1 MCVYHKEDD
10 SFMFH
15 YPDHLAQTNS
25 YIHIDTHVVH
35 FFLSLFPSTVRYIYM
50 CSTCQADLA
59 EDRRRRKDHSHQ
71 SVKKKKNKE
80 EREGEKE

>member
-15 YPDHLAQTNS
+15 YPDHLAQTNN

-35 FFLSLFPSTVRYIYM
+35 FFLSLSLPIGCIRLLYIYVFHV
-50 CSTCQADLA
+50 S
-59 EDRRRRKDHSHQ
+59 
-71 SVKKKKNKE
+71 
-80 EREGEKE
+80 G